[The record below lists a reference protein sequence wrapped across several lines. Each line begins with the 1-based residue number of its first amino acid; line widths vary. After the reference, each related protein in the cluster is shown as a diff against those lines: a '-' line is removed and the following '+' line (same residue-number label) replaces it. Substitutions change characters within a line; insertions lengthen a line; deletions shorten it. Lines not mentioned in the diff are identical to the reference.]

1 VSTPLLSGVY
11 EEGAAPHAMQPRVA
25 EPDEIASTV
34 CFLLSDDA
42 SFVTAALVAA
52 DGGATAL

>member
-1 VSTPLLSGVY
+1 V
-11 EEGAAPHAMQPRVA
+11 PHAIQARVA
-25 EPDEIASTV
+25 EPDEIAAVV

-42 SFVTAALVAA
+42 SFMTAALVAA